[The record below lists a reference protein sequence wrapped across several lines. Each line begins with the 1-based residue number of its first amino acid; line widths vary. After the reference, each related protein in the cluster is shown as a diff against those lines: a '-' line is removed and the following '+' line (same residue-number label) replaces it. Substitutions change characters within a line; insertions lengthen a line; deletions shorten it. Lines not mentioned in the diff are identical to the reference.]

1 MIHETISLEKKTPSA
16 TLTTYILQNYPNFS
30 VNRTRPLV
38 LVIPGGAYSHYGERE
53 QEAIAIKM
61 NSLGFHSCVLHYT
74 LAPMRFPNALVDA
87 ANAVALIRENAKKW
101 GVDSNKIILCGFS
114 AGGHLAASL
123 GCFWNSDFL
132 KSYIS
137 HDSQKIQ
144 PNFLCLCYPV
154 VTANE
159 KFCHEGSI
167 ENVIG
172 RISKEEAEKICSS
185 LKKTNIREVV
195 SIEKNVSH
203 DFPPTFIWHTLKDEA
218 VSAKNTLLL
227 ADALYEA
234 RIECEY
240 HLFNRGNH
248 ALALASAE
256 TANEDGSNAEAECEI
271 WPELFKNWFAGYSKK
286 F

>member
-172 RISKEEAEKICSS
+172 RISKEEAEKICLLSQKNKYTRSRLYRKKCITRFPADFHLAHAQRRSRFCQKYAFARRCALRSKNRVRVSS
-185 LKKTNIREVV
+185 
-195 SIEKNVSH
+195 
-203 DFPPTFIWHTLKDEA
+203 F
-218 VSAKNTLLL
+218 
-227 ADALYEA
+227 
-234 RIECEY
+234 
-240 HLFNRGNH
+240 
-248 ALALASAE
+248 
-256 TANEDGSNAEAECEI
+256 
-271 WPELFKNWFAGYSKK
+271 
-286 F
+286 